1 MKKRDEE
8 KFSAIYDT
16 DLHGWGFD
24 FRRSQLHRYK
34 TYMKLIHKNESKFP
48 YQSRVLEV
56 GCGEGFFS
64 CRYLYPKFL
73 DITGVDV
80 ATSAVNRAKICAQH
94 IYETDGVE
102 IRFLADGLP
111 TLSSVSGR
119 FHFITMNELL
129 NYLSKED
136 QKKSI
141 ERVWNLCMDEGY
153 LMVSVNIGDPP
164 YFTKEEITELVEAH
178 FDVVDRADMCIKQ
191 YYDHIETR
199 IWQLLEIVQ
208 PGFWQQPHR
217 VNTILKKIV
226 QAILDNR
233 IAKKTYNPLISYLC
247 KKILYYM
254 PIRFIDALG
263 RKISYDKNLSI
274 YVLLCKK
281 RQTRI

>member
-1 MKKRDEE
+1 MEKKDEE

-34 TYMKLIHKNESKFP
+34 TYMELIHKNESKLP
-48 YQSRVLEV
+48 YRPRVLEI

-64 CRYLYPKFL
+64 CQYLYPMFL

-80 ATSAVNRAKICAQH
+80 ATSAVARAKICAQH

-102 IRFLADGLP
+102 IQFLADGLP
-111 TLSSVSGR
+111 VLSSVQGE
-119 FHFITMNELL
+119 FDFITMNELL

-141 ERVWNLCMDEGY
+141 ERVWNLCTDEGY
-153 LMVSVNIGDPP
+153 IMVSVNIGDSP
-164 YFTKEEITELVEAH
+164 YFTKEEITGLVETH
-178 FDVVDRADMCIKQ
+178 FDIVDRADMCIKQ
-191 YYDHIETR
+191 YYDRIETR

-208 PGFWQQPHR
+208 PGFWRQSHR
-217 VNTILKKIV
+217 IDTIPKKI
-226 QAILDNR
+226 ARTILDNR
-233 IAKKTYNPLISYLC
+233 IAMSTYNPLISYLC

-254 PIRFIDALG
+254 PIRCIDALG
-263 RKISYDKNLSI
+263 RKVSYDKNLSI

-281 RQTRI
+281 RQTII